1 MILAFAAGDITG
13 PLKKGKLHLVEI
25 ILEANSKDV
34 QVGARLE
41 ALVHL
46 ELLRT
51 FYEFR
56 YPGLRISDEN
66 GWHSTFSLY

>member
-1 MILAFAAGDITG
+1 MRPLILAFAAGDITG
-13 PLKKGKLHLVEI
+13 PLEKGELHLVEI
-25 ILEANSKDV
+25 ILEANSEDV

-56 YPGLRISDEN
+56 YPGLCISDEN
-66 GWHSTFSLY
+66 S